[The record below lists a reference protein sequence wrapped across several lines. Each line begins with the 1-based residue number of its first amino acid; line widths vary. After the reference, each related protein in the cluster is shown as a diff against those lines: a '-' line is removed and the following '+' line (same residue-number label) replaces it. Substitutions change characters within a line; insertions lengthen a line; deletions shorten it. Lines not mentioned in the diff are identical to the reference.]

1 MLDTFL
7 QNLTL
12 PALPPAEALI
22 ACALAAVAV
31 SFILA
36 GGFGAFFAIA
46 SEFLS
51 IRAKRAFYARTARQ
65 VAQMTLAAGVVAA
78 IFSGGGAAWLVKGE
92 PALLADPY
100 RLPLALTGGS
110 ILIALGLLA
119 LYIRIRPDKGYAGKD
134 HVVVGLAAGVWAAFS
149 LFCCTGVVR
158 RLLHSPPEFDLTLP
172 WAAQLTLF
180 FSIPADSFFW
190 PLLIESVPLG
200 FAFAA
205 AFACV
210 WLLLMRERQ
219 DYGRDYYTFALPYC
233 AKWAC
238 SCTLLAVL
246 AGAFVFHESQGLM
259 LPELSHEPSLFLD
272 ILSAALPL
280 LACLLW
286 LFVARSPHPMRH
298 KISVVLACL
307 FLLTG
312 FAGQVLML
320 NKVIPSP

>member
-22 ACALAAVAV
+22 ACALTAVAA
-31 SFILA
+31 SFVLA
-36 GGFGAFFAIA
+36 GSFGAFFAIA

-51 IRAKRAFYARTARQ
+51 IRAKRAFYARAARQ
-65 VAQMTLAAGVVAA
+65 IAQMTLAAGVLAA
-78 IFSGGGAAWLVKGE
+78 MFCGGAAAWFAKGE
-92 PALLADPY
+92 RALLAPPY
-100 RLPLALTGGS
+100 ILPLALTGVA
-110 ILIALGLLA
+110 ILVALGLLA

-134 HVVVGLAAGVWAAFS
+134 HLIVGLAAGVWAAFS
-149 LFCCTGVVR
+149 LFCCTGVAR

-190 PLLIESVPLG
+190 PLLLESVPLG

-233 AKWAC
+233 AKWAFGF
-238 SCTLLAVL
+238 TLPAVL
-246 AGAFVFHESQGLM
+246 AGAFVFYESRELM
-259 LPELSHEPSLFLD
+259 LPELSQEPSLLLD
-272 ILSAALPL
+272 GLSAALPL

-286 LFVARSPHPMRH
+286 LFVARSAHPMRR
-298 KISVVLACL
+298 KISVVLALL
-307 FLLTG
+307 FLLIG

-320 NKVIPSP
+320 NKIIPSP